1 MEEIARW
8 LRSVEPVL
16 IPLWIR
22 AVRATWA
29 RTAAHVPTSELRQH
43 FFLAFFDRLVESVAR
58 ADARGMNAF
67 AETAVEWALRRGLGL
82 PEVLA
87 LPLQMMQILREQAA
101 ALPPREEARVWEAV
115 GPLLTNASLQIART
129 YAKVLAAQ
137 ETQKERRAALACQ
150 AEGLYAGLLD
160 CLEAVQ
166 GLLEAAEQ
174 GDEDALWAGLCR
186 AALRLPGASRA
197 AVWWPADGAEAL
209 HARTAHG
216 AEANTLAE
224 ARLSLQEGSSPV
236 VEAFRQAR
244 PWRAPAGATGRGEVL
259 LAPIP
264 EAEEGCLG
272 VLSVEFQDQDE
283 GTLRETF
290 LGALCRAAGMAWQ
303 LHALRAE
310 CARLQGEFQAQVAQ
324 RTQTLEAMNR
334 QLEKLARARS
344 DFVHIAAHELKT
356 PLTLLRGYTD
366 ILREEVI
373 KEADRARLASV
384 LAGIDRGLA
393 RLDRIVGDLIDMSRI
408 ETELLQLSFEPVA
421 PSSLVRMV
429 LEETQEWVEKRHQHI
444 VVEGVADLP
453 VVQGDARRLHQA
465 LLNVVSNAIKFTPD
479 GGRIAI
485 RGRVLGAQGAVGTDF
500 VELVVA
506 DTGIGIA
513 KEDQERIFEK
523 FYRVGDVQHHSSGE
537 YKFKGA
543 GPGLGLP
550 IARGIIEAHGGR
562 IWVESE
568 GCDEERCPGSEFH
581 IVLPVQA
588 EPLHNPPS
596 ASPEP
601 FGSAGDLAAADAED
615 PIPAARGEETGRG
628 TT

>member
-22 AVRATWA
+22 SVRATWA

-43 FFLAFFDRLVESVAR
+43 FFLAFFDRLVESVAQG
-58 ADARGMNAF
+58 DTRGIDAF
-67 AETAVEWALRRGLGL
+67 AETTVAWAFRRGLDL

-87 LPLQMMQILREQAA
+87 LPLEMMQVLREQAA
-101 ALPPREEARVWEAV
+101 ALPPREEARVWEAL
-115 GPLLTNASLQIART
+115 GPLLSNVALQIART
-129 YAKVLAAQ
+129 HTRVVAAR
-137 ETQKERRAALACQ
+137 ETQEERQVSLTRQ
-150 AEGLYAGLLD
+150 AEGLRTNLLE
-160 CLEAVQ
+160 CLQAAQ
-166 GLLEAAEQ
+166 GLMEAAEQ
-174 GDEDALWAGLCR
+174 GDANALWESLCH

-197 AVWWPADGAEAL
+197 AVWLPADGAETL
-209 HARTAHG
+209 RARAAQG
-216 AEANTLAE
+216 ADAGALAE
-224 ARLSLQEGSSPV
+224 AQLSLQEGDSPV
-236 VEAFRQAR
+236 VQAFRQGKAR
-244 PWRAPAGATGRGEVL
+244 RFPARAAGEVL
-259 LAPIP
+259 LVPIP
-264 EAEEGCLG
+264 EGGEECLG
-272 VLSVEFQDQDE
+272 VLSVEFQGPDE
-283 GTLRETF
+283 SALREAF
-290 LGALCRAAGMAWQ
+290 LAALCRAAGAAWR

-310 CARLQGEFQAQVAQ
+310 YTRLQEEFQTQVAQ
-324 RTQTLEAMNR
+324 RTQALEEMNR

-366 ILREEVI
+366 ILREEI
-373 KEADRARLASV
+373 QEAEQARFASV

-393 RLDRIVGDLIDMSRI
+393 RLDRIVGNLIDMSRI
-408 ETELLQLSFEPVA
+408 ETELLQLSLEPIS
-421 PSSLVRMV
+421 PSSLVRLV
-429 LEETQEWVEKRHQHI
+429 LEETQEWVEKRRQHI

-453 VVQGDARRLHQA
+453 PVQGDARRLHQA

-562 IWVESE
+562 LWVESE
-568 GCDEERCPGSEFH
+568 GHDEERCPGSEFH

-588 EPLHNPPS
+588 ETLHNPPP
-596 ASPEP
+596 AAPEP
-601 FGSAGDLAAADAED
+601 SGSAQEPTAGDAEG
-615 PIPAARGEETGRG
+615 PIPAARGAEAGRSRP
-628 TT
+628 